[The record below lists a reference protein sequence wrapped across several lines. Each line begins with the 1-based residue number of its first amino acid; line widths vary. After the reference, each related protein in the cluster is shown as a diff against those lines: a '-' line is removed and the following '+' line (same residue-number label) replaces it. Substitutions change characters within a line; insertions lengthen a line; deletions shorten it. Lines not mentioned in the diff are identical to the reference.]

1 LFIFN
6 LLGVEFFQLQQP
18 DAAIGFF
25 LFAFKFFLGVALAFE
40 GEGVN
45 EVVKVAKIEGDNAP
59 ALTIGQVVVRVDP
72 RYFRPTEV
80 ETLLGDPSKAKKDL
94 GWVPEITLDEMV
106 QEMVAHDLRQAKQH
120 ALLKQHGYNVAVGV
134 ER

>member
-1 LFIFN
+1 
-6 LLGVEFFQLQQP
+6 
-18 DAAIGFF
+18 
-25 LFAFKFFLGVALAFE
+25 
-40 GEGVN
+40 
-45 EVVKVAKIEGDNAP
+45 
-59 ALTIGQVVVRVDP
+59 VVVRVDP

-80 ETLLGDPSKAKKDL
+80 ETLLGDPSKAKNDL

-106 QEMVAHDLRQAKQH
+106 QEMVAYDLSKAKQH